1 MALAEV
7 AYPTNLDWSQKV
19 KQDLPVRD
27 QGTCGACWAF
37 ATAGSIGYIM
47 LTSKA
52 YPFDIFIVLKV

>member
-7 AYPTNLDWSQKV
+7 SYPTNLDWSQKV

-37 ATAGSIGYIM
+37 ATAGSIGYIK
-47 LTSKA
+47 LTRKA
-52 YPFDIFIVLKV
+52 

>member
-37 ATAGSIGYIM
+37 ATAGSIGYM
-47 LTSKA
+47 YA
-52 YPFDIFIVLKV
+52 YKKSLATPIDFSV